1 MRYLLGALF
10 LLFLMDSCS
19 KFENGPAIS
28 FRSKENRLIGEWK
41 LIKWTEN
48 GQDVTAMR
56 TDSLDVV
63 YRFEENRTLRI
74 NLGDSKLQEGTW
86 SLEET
91 NVIMDL
97 QMVSEI
103 GNYIEKDT
111 LMLSRLTKKEME
123 VYFDD
128 QLQTKLYF
136 EAQ

>member
-1 MRYLLGALF
+1 
-10 LLFLMDSCS
+10 MDSCS